1 MRAFKRFA
9 ALSLMTLGLHCSPV
23 AAQDL
28 TPSDAFQRA
37 AQIKSMVLLML
48 EADLYDV
55 KDLPDPEVV
64 PSRPRHVLRVA
75 VDVFER
81 IQTLRLLNGL
91 AQNPAPAT
99 PAKPTEPAHVVG
111 VLEQAAAELQELGPI
126 YGVNLKIDMPGKA
139 EDKVPGEVLAHLR
152 AINAGLELLG
162 VPSTLP
168 NDVQRTALEIR
179 QEMGKAVALT
189 GASTE
194 AKAERVSSAMPS
206 DALSEVMALIDDLRA
221 AGESNPKLALPAGVA
236 APPMPEGGNQ
246 VSPSDVLLA
255 AQFALADIYALNVS
269 LGNEDALER
278 IPTQAGKNP
287 ADVKN
292 VIAYSRAQLAAIVAA
307 E

>member
-9 ALSLMTLGLHCSPV
+9 ALSVMTLGLYCTPV
-23 AAQDL
+23 SAQEL

-37 AQIKSMVLLML
+37 AQIKSMVLTML

-55 KDLPDPEVV
+55 KDLPDPAVV

-91 AQNPAPAT
+91 AENPAPAT
-99 PAKPTEPAHVVG
+99 EAKEIEPGHVVA
-111 VLEQAAAELQELGPI
+111 VLEQAASELQELGPI
-126 YGVNLKIDMPGKA
+126 YGVNLKVGLPQRDD
-139 EDKVPGEVLAHLR
+139 DKKPGEVLAHLR
-152 AINAGLELLG
+152 AINDGLVLLG
-162 VPSTLP
+162 VPATLP

-179 QEMGKAVALT
+179 QEMTKVAT
-189 GASTE
+189 IKGVSTKV
-194 AKAERVSSAMPS
+194 KAETVKSAIPG
-206 DALSEVMALIDDLRA
+206 DALSEVIGLIDDLRNA
-221 AGESNPKLALPAGVA
+221 TENNAHLALPSGVA
-236 APPMPEGGNQ
+236 APPVPEGGKAIR
-246 VSPSDVLLA
+246 PADVLLA
-255 AQFALADIYALNVS
+255 AQFALADVYALNVA
-269 LGNEDALER
+269 LGDKKPLER

-292 VIAYSRAQLAAIVAA
+292 AIAGSRAQLAAIVAA